1 MKIKRIT
8 DRELDI
14 MNVFWKSGEPMIASE
29 IVAKSP
35 ELSISTVQISLK
47 KLMEKGYLQVAD
59 IVYSGKV
66 LTRRY
71 ETIRTT
77 NSYIIDEIDT
87 VAEGFKDNK
96 FSVELFET
104 LLNLNSDEKG
114 TLDKLEA
121 LVKKRK
127 EEIA

>member
-14 MNVFWKSGEPMIASE
+14 MNVFWKNGEPMIASE

-71 ETIRTT
+71 EAIRTT

-87 VAEGFKDNK
+87 VAPGFKDNK

-104 LLNLNSDEKG
+104 LLNLGSDERN

>member
-47 KLMEKGYLQVAD
+47 KLMEKG
-59 IVYSGKV
+59 
-66 LTRRY
+66 
-71 ETIRTT
+71 
-77 NSYIIDEIDT
+77 
-87 VAEGFKDNK
+87 
-96 FSVELFET
+96 
-104 LLNLNSDEKG
+104 
-114 TLDKLEA
+114 
-121 LVKKRK
+121 
-127 EEIA
+127 

>member
-29 IVAKSP
+29 IMAKSP

-59 IVYSGKV
+59 IV
-66 LTRRY
+66 
-71 ETIRTT
+71 
-77 NSYIIDEIDT
+77 
-87 VAEGFKDNK
+87 
-96 FSVELFET
+96 
-104 LLNLNSDEKG
+104 
-114 TLDKLEA
+114 
-121 LVKKRK
+121 
-127 EEIA
+127 

>member
-47 KLMEKGYLQVAD
+47 KLMEKGYLQVAN
-59 IVYSGKV
+59 IVRAVMSSHW
-66 LTRRY
+66 LP
-71 ETIRTT
+71 
-77 NSYIIDEIDT
+77 
-87 VAEGFKDNK
+87 A
-96 FSVELFET
+96 T
-104 LLNLNSDEKG
+104 LPFR
-114 TLDKLEA
+114 A
-121 LVKKRK
+121 APIVWRP
-127 EEIA
+127 